1 MRILLESASVSTL
14 TAALSTGMVDGA
26 FVSAAAL
33 DRDAYGVDPSEQ
45 IATIAKRVSP
55 PIYAMVAAVVTDELY
70 RLGRE
75 VARAVD
81 DVIIVLPCV
90 DDGLHAL
97 RQLAT
102 EGVRTAASLVTTPV
116 QALLAAKSGAQAVC
130 LAVETLDQAG
140 HDATAVVRDTAALF
154 QRHGV
159 AADVI
164 AVATD
169 APRLAAESLLA
180 GADAVVVSPTTYR
193 ALLQHPLT
201 DRALDQLLSDLSRRP
216 RPRGR

>member
-1 MRILLESASVSTL
+1 MKLLLESASVSTI
-14 TAALSTGMVDGA
+14 TAALATRTVDGA

-33 DRDAYGVDPSEQ
+33 DRDAFGVDPGEH
-45 IATIAKRVSP
+45 IATLARHVSP
-55 PIYAMVAAVVTDELY
+55 PLYATVAAVVSDELY
-70 RLGRE
+70 RLGRD

-81 DVIIVLPCV
+81 DVILVLPCV
-90 DDGLHAL
+90 EDGLHAL
-97 RQLAT
+97 RQLST
-102 EGVRTAASLVTTPV
+102 EGVRTAASLVTTPM

-130 LAVETLDQAG
+130 LALEALDHAG
-140 HDATAVVRDTAALF
+140 HDATAVVHDTAALF

-169 APRLAAESLLA
+169 SPRLAAEAMLA
-180 GADAVVVSPTTYR
+180 GADAIVVSPATHR

-216 RPRGR
+216 RPKGR

>member
-1 MRILLESASVSTL
+1 MRILLESASASTI
-14 TAALSTGMVDGA
+14 TAALATRMVDGA
-26 FVSAAAL
+26 YVSAAAL
-33 DRDAYGVDPSEQ
+33 DRDAFGADPAEHL
-45 IATIAKRVSP
+45 ATLAKRLTP
-55 PIYAMVAAVVTDELY
+55 PLYATVAAVVTDELY
-70 RLGRE
+70 RQGRE
-75 VARAVD
+75 LARAVD

-90 DDGLHAL
+90 DDGLSAL

-116 QALLAAKSGAQAVC
+116 QALLAAKSGAHAVC
-130 LAVETLDQAG
+130 IAVEALDQAG
-140 HDATAVVRDTAALF
+140 HDATAVVRDAAAVF

-159 AADVI
+159 PCDVI

-169 APRLAAESLLA
+169 SPRLAAEAVLA
-180 GADAVVVSPTTYR
+180 GADAVVVSPTTHR